1 MMGERMVLLV
11 RGLTKHGKD
20 SLLKAN
26 HAGDMR
32 VVHSN
37 SARGGYAS
45 FVSSAST
52 GYSWVSF
59 NGMYKGPSD
68 RKIVFDALSR
78 HKFTKFSFAR
88 KLKLQ
93 VAQRYSVSLDFI
105 EENKDNPLLEE
116 HIPFRFNSSVHTYRD
131 ELIVTA
137 KYERSI
143 DPDVYVR
150 DVESCILENDF
161 VMITDYRNPN
171 EFTFVNDLCLEQ
183 QIPFFTVEMI
193 RPLPYTQG
201 EDSPSEHYID
211 RFIPDI
217 IMCSTEHIPP
227 LGE

>member
-1 MMGERMVLLV
+1 MLLV

-26 HAGDMR
+26 HAGDLR

-45 FVSSAST
+45 FVSSADT
-52 GYSWVSF
+52 GYSWVCF
-59 NGMYKGPSD
+59 NGMYRGPSD
-68 RKIVFDALSR
+68 RKIVFDALSK

-93 VAQRYSVSLDFI
+93 VAERYSVSLDFI
-105 EENKDNPLLEE
+105 EENKDMPLLEE
-116 HIPFRFNSSVHTYRD
+116 HIPFRVNPEVRTYRD
-131 ELIVTA
+131 DLIATA
-137 KYERSI
+137 EYERSI
-143 DPDVYVR
+143 DPEVYVR
-150 DVESCILENDF
+150 DVEGCILRNDF

-171 EFTFVNDLCLEQ
+171 EFTFVNDLCMK
-183 QIPFFTVEMI
+183 IKVPFFTVEMI

-211 RFIPDI
+211 SFIPNI
-217 IMCSTEHIPP
+217 IMCSTENIP
-227 LGE
+227 L